1 MAYDVLTKEELE
13 FIHEHADEIKKLANS
28 EWAGHMPMDK
38 REIYQTVFLKA
49 GGRQAI
55 CWSCG
60 GSLRKLGMKL
70 KELIE

>member
-1 MAYDVLTKEELE
+1 MADNVLTKEELE

-60 GSLRKLGMKL
+60 GSLKQLGKRL
-70 KELIE
+70 EQWL